1 MCALRPAGS
10 GESCKIL
17 AAELWD
23 REEGWG
29 REGGREERKGREWCC
44 CPKLICAGGCSTNK
58 LYTLYY
64 MYLSENFKIKHNKI

>member
-23 REEGWG
+23 REERWG
-29 REGGREERKGREWCC
+29 REGGRGRGE
-44 CPKLICAGGCSTNK
+44 GGGSGAAV
-58 LYTLYY
+58 
-64 MYLSENFKIKHNKI
+64 LS